1 MGVLDSEKAS
11 RSSAGRSGSRADRQ
25 EVELVCELAASG
37 EGAQM
42 DKGHMGSIDAKPVR
56 VMVEEILEG
65 GKVAFETRRRKY
77 GF

>member
-1 MGVLDSEKAS
+1 
-11 RSSAGRSGSRADRQ
+11 
-25 EVELVCELAASG
+25 
-37 EGAQM
+37 
-42 DKGHMGSIDAKPVR
+42 MGSIDAEPVR